1 MILHEN
7 DMGYLS
13 KCVECGELHLHI
25 GNVFSK
31 LKYYQLKNLKKAFIR
46 FEEEFGQH
54 FCELPNGDKILV
66 KTNTDDLFI
75 GLDYQE
81 LRLVM
86 EILEIGDLMYE
97 ASERLIEK
105 N

>member
-7 DMGYLS
+7 SMGYLS
-13 KCVECGELHLHI
+13 KCMECGNMHLHV

-31 LKYYQLKNLKKAFIR
+31 INKKQLKNLKKAFVR
-46 FEEEFGQH
+46 FEDEFGNN
-54 FCELPNGDKILV
+54 FCELPNGDKILI
-66 KTNTDDLFI
+66 KTSTDDLFI

-81 LRLVM
+81 LRQVM

-97 ASERLIEK
+97 ASELLIEK
-105 N
+105 